1 MAAVTMTGRS
11 SSLSMWG
18 VESDLRFNFVF
29 GNTSDSSDSSNST
42 SGGAE
47 LNSEIANID
56 SEERS
61 EVRVHAVQDHQK

>member
-11 SSLSMWG
+11 SSLSTWG

-47 LNSEIANID
+47 LNSGTTSID
-56 SEERS
+56 TKERS
-61 EVRVHAVQDHQK
+61 EVCKSQVLGGN